1 MRRLLVRTL
10 NIYKGPV
17 SGGRPEGVRT
27 GADTGDP
34 GAGSAPTSSLPVAPE
49 TGQGRRGET
58 GLDPGTWGM
67 CALHRDEGQV
77 PDQGVGRAPC
87 DSVLRWHRQES
98 GAAFQG
104 HVLMGGVEKLGA
116 TRAFRQLLPEFSIRR
131 DAEVQFEG
139 TGQKDRLRA
148 SIAHSVLR
156 KQDWPQRAGRWPAS
170 QQHPG
175 LSKRCAVRPAA
186 APEASGGRLGGGCIF
201 CGGYHKTPQPW
212 WFKTMKKGQNVKRK
226 KKSQL
231 AIFSHELPVVSICL
245 L

>member
-1 MRRLLVRTL
+1 MPRPAPFLLHQRRARAAGEKQGWTQGPGECVRFTEM
-10 NIYKGPV
+10 KVKFPTRGWGGP
-17 SGGRPEGVRT
+17 
-27 GADTGDP
+27 P
-34 GAGSAPTSSLPVAPE
+34 G
-49 TGQGRRGET
+49 
-58 GLDPGTWGM
+58 
-67 CALHRDEGQV
+67 
-77 PDQGVGRAPC
+77 

-116 TRAFRQLLPEFSIRR
+116 TRAFRQLLPEFSISR

-226 KKSQL
+226 KKVNLLSSLMSFRWFLSACFEEAQQG
-231 AIFSHELPVVSICL
+231 FPVGKHTYPRAPPFIMGGSVLSWRRTQQG
-245 L
+245 